1 LIRTLVF
8 LSLIAALVSLL
19 IAVVVVAFLI
29 EDTLWII
36 VAFNGAAG
44 FLIALLGGRSEKRG
58 ESASFYVGPVLLTQ
72 LAAVAVVL
80 QVTGWSSPVPP
91 LVVLAFVCIGPGWAI
106 LRLWDLARGWAGVGL
121 AVAVSLSLAI
131 IVPGV
136 LLYAGAWS
144 PLAALV
150 ILAGVTVLASI
161 ATVAHPSRLRVMG
174 IGEDH
179 PGGHRDPR
187 GP

>member
-1 LIRTLVF
+1 MF
-8 LSLIAALVSLL
+8 LL
-19 IAVVVVAFLI
+19 IAVVVIAFVAFS
-29 EDTLWII
+29 
-36 VAFNGAAG
+36 GAAG
-44 FLIALLGGRSEKRG
+44 FLIALLGGGSKKRGFLIPLLGGGSEKRG
-58 ESASFYVGPVLLTQ
+58 ENASFYVGPVLLTQ
-72 LAAVAVVL
+72 LAAVAVAL

-106 LRLWDLARGWAGVGL
+106 LRFWDLARGWAGVGL

-161 ATVAHPSRLRVMG
+161 ATVAHPSRLRVMD

-179 PGGHRDPR
+179 PSGHRDPR